1 MKQTIYGF
9 DSYNLAMT
17 YDVGRTVCTS
27 GGGLNEHIP
36 IVIVIYEADNTNREE
51 VLLLGRR

>member
-1 MKQTIYGF
+1 MKQTILGF

-17 YDVGRTVCTS
+17 YEVGRTVCTA

-36 IVIVIYEADNTNREE
+36 IVIIIYETDNTDRKEI
-51 VLLLGRR
+51 LPLGRG